1 MINITVRIIMY
12 FHWNKDALKIVMFES
27 ENQWLNVQIN
37 QKWRYKNKIKKDLK
51 LVSCFACMYVWFWC
65 SLPNVVSKKKDTKSN
80 PFSCDILQYFILC
93 MK

>member
-37 QKWRYKNKIKKDLK
+37 QK
-51 LVSCFACMYVWFWC
+51 
-65 SLPNVVSKKKDTKSN
+65 
-80 PFSCDILQYFILC
+80 
-93 MK
+93 